1 MIFVQKSK
9 VAAAVILHYNFV
21 MLDHLRNPFVHPK
34 FPFKFRVDRVR
45 TFRNI
50 AIRKFRKFGLN
61 LLIQARKNH
70 VLGSLASLPL
80 P

>member
-1 MIFVQKSK
+1 MVCFRWQPATSLQNFIYLRQSAAELLIFVQKSK

-45 TFRNI
+45 TLRDI
-50 AIRKFRKFGLN
+50 AI
-61 LLIQARKNH
+61 
-70 VLGSLASLPL
+70 
-80 P
+80 